1 MGLGTLGLLFDVDG
15 RATTRKGMVLGDEAQ
30 TWVELLATV
39 VALWDAEVAATAWA
53 EQALV
58 PVGILDM
65 LDQAWRVEGDATETA
80 LDAVGSSHPDKLVA
94 KAARKAL
101 FKFRSAG

>member
-1 MGLGTLGLLFDVDG
+1 M
-15 RATTRKGMVLGDEAQ
+15 
-30 TWVELLATV
+30 
-39 VALWDAEVAATAWA
+39 
-53 EQALV
+53 

-101 FKFRSAG
+101 FKFRSVG

>member
-1 MGLGTLGLLFDVDG
+1 MHRFFFFFKQKTAYEVLRG
-15 RATTRKGMVLGDEAQ
+15 RVGSEMCIRDR
-30 TWVELLATV
+30 
-39 VALWDAEVAATAWA
+39 WDAEVAATAWA

-65 LDQAWRVEGDATETA
+65 LDQAWRVEGDASETA

-101 FKFRSAG
+101 FKFRSVG